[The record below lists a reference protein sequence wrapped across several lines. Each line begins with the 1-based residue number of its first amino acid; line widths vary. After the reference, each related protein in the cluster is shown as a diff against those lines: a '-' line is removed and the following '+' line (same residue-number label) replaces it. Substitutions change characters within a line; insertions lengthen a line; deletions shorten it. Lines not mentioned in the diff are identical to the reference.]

1 MAVKIAIAVT
11 VGLVT
16 VAIIVTV
23 VVVSTAKDRGHAMG
37 RAGRAIAYQ

>member
-23 VVVSTAKDRGHAMG
+23 VVVATAKDDTGNTDLNTFK
-37 RAGRAIAYQ
+37 ILS